1 MVKMDSNNKK
11 VTFSVGA
18 GIFQIIFSILAVLCT
33 LQARSIYS
41 FGFDLATWPLRW
53 ITWDGGVWDLIKT
66 IICAFMFL
74 PFLCSLAIVLTIGLI
89 FLILLIVANRL
100 G

>member
-1 MVKMDSNNKK
+1 MDNNNKK
-11 VTFSVGA
+11 VTVSVGC

-33 LQARSIYS
+33 LQVRGIYD
-41 FGFDLATWPLRW
+41 FGFPLTTWPLCW
-53 ITWDGGVWDLIKT
+53 ITWDGGIWDLIKT

-74 PFLCSLAIVLTIGLI
+74 PFLCSLAIVLAIGLI

>member
-1 MVKMDSNNKK
+1 MDSKNKK
-11 VTFSVGA
+11 VTVSVGC

-33 LQARSIYS
+33 LQVRGIYN
-41 FGFDLATWPLRW
+41 FDFNLAAWPLRW

-74 PFLCSLAIVLTIGLI
+74 PFLCSLTIVLAIGLI
-89 FLILLIVANRL
+89 FLILMIVANCI